1 MKKIRSFGIFF
12 IKWRYVI
19 ALFVL
24 FCSVSLNLNGSSI
37 ANWNS
42 FGVRETVS
50 GTTSETKTVDDYQ
63 GIQKLKL
70 WIPSLS
76 RNDDTVIGSPRPIR
90 SDEWLVQTPFYLSQV
105 KTGNHFINKS
115 YQDSGQ
121 NMMLAYNVSSWHI
134 STIGKPF
141 NWGFLF
147 LGASRGLS
155 WYWSFKIIAL
165 MLLSYEFAMI
175 LTSKRKLLS
184 VVSSLWITFTPTV
197 QWWFMQHLGDVVFFS
212 LLIMVSIYHYFN
224 SEKKVF
230 KIMMAIN
237 LIIALIGFPLIIYPA
252 FQVPF
257 AYVIMAFTAIQIFKA
272 LRNKKVKLFDV
283 IVIALTLFVSLMI
296 DVLTIYQSWD
306 AISATLH
313 TVYPGK
319 RISGGGEY
327 TWKNLSDFLFNIFLP
342 FKTPQVSNQVEL
354 SSSFNFLLYILLI
367 LPFVINRKDIKKNI
381 FGIILV
387 IYSLML
393 MFYSI
398 VGIPTILAKLTLF
411 SYVPFSRSWQSMSV
425 IAVFAS
431 VWFISFIWDRIER
444 IKLTK
449 ILPSLLL
456 VTTLYLYRGLTDDIY
471 KNYLGRFTTISFIV
485 IMLVAFICILYR
497 KNRIF
502 YSIMLVIVT
511 IGGLTV
517 NPVTHGIG
525 VIENK
530 LLSHEVESI
539 VEKNPNAVWMSDS
552 TNLYHFVQMFGAK
565 GIDGVR
571 FYPDK
576 QLMTKIDKQN
586 QYEEVWNRYA
596 HLKYSLTNEKTSMTT
611 PVPDNVNINLNVN
624 ELKDLKIK
632 YVLTTRDLNKEFGSS
647 FTEIYHDNDN
657 NRIFEYLK

>member
-319 RISGGGEY
+319 RISVGGEY

-354 SSSFNFLLYILLI
+354 SSSFNFLLY
-367 LPFVINRKDIKKNI
+367 
-381 FGIILV
+381 
-387 IYSLML
+387 ML

-431 VWFISFIWDRIER
+431 VWFISFIWDRLER

-449 ILPSLLL
+449 ILPSLLF
-456 VTTLYLYRGLTDDIY
+456 VTILYLYRGLTDDIY

-596 HLKYSLTNEKTSMTT
+596 HLKYSLTNENTSMTT

>member
-319 RISGGGEY
+319 RISVGGEY

-367 LPFVINRKDIKKNI
+367 LPFVIKRKDIKKI
-381 FGIILV
+381 FLG
-387 IYSLML
+387 
-393 MFYSI
+393 
-398 VGIPTILAKLTLF
+398 LF
-411 SYVPFSRSWQSMSV
+411 
-425 IAVFAS
+425 
-431 VWFISFIWDRIER
+431 
-444 IKLTK
+444 
-449 ILPSLLL
+449 
-456 VTTLYLYRGLTDDIY
+456 
-471 KNYLGRFTTISFIV
+471 
-485 IMLVAFICILYR
+485 
-497 KNRIF
+497 
-502 YSIMLVIVT
+502 
-511 IGGLTV
+511 
-517 NPVTHGIG
+517 
-525 VIENK
+525 
-530 LLSHEVESI
+530 
-539 VEKNPNAVWMSDS
+539 
-552 TNLYHFVQMFGAK
+552 
-565 GIDGVR
+565 
-571 FYPDK
+571 
-576 QLMTKIDKQN
+576 
-586 QYEEVWNRYA
+586 
-596 HLKYSLTNEKTSMTT
+596 
-611 PVPDNVNINLNVN
+611 
-624 ELKDLKIK
+624 
-632 YVLTTRDLNKEFGSS
+632 
-647 FTEIYHDNDN
+647 
-657 NRIFEYLK
+657 

>member
-230 KIMMAIN
+230 KIMMVIN

-319 RISGGGEY
+319 RISVGGEY

-367 LPFVINRKDIKKNI
+367 LPFVIKRKDIKKNI

>member
-76 RNDDTVIGSPRPIR
+76 RNDDTVIGSSRPIR

-319 RISGGGEY
+319 RISVGGEY

-367 LPFVINRKDIKKNI
+367 LPFVIKRKDIKKNI

>member
-1 MKKIRSFGIFF
+1 MKKIRSLGIFL

-24 FCSVSLNLNGSSI
+24 FCSISLNLNGSSI

-50 GTTSETKTVDDYQ
+50 GIRSETKTVDDYQ

-76 RNDDTVIGSPRPIR
+76 RNDDTIIGSPRPIR

-165 MLLSYEFAMI
+165 LLLSYEFAMI
-175 LTSKRKLLS
+175 LTSKRKILS
-184 VVSSLWITFTPTV
+184 VVSSFWITFTPTV

-230 KIMMAIN
+230 KIIMAIN

-257 AYVIMAFTAIQIFKA
+257 AYVIMAFTAIQLFKA
-272 LRNKKVKLFDV
+272 LKNKKVKLFDV
-283 IVIALTLFVSLMI
+283 IVVAVTLFVSLMI
-296 DVLTIYQSWD
+296 DALTIYQSWD

-319 RISGGGEY
+319 RISLGGEY

-367 LPFVINRKDIKKNI
+367 LPFVIKREDIKKNI

-431 VWFISFIWDRIER
+431 VWFISFIWDRLER

-449 ILPSLLL
+449 ILPSLLF
-456 VTTLYLYRGLTDDIY
+456 VTILYLYRGLTDDIY

-502 YSIMLVIVT
+502 YSILLVIIAT
-511 IGGLTV
+511 GGLTV

-530 LLSHEVESI
+530 LLSHEIESI
-539 VEKNPNAVWMSDS
+539 VEKNPNAIWMSDS

-596 HLKYSLTNEKTSMTT
+596 HLKYSLTNEKTSMTA
-611 PVPDNVNINLNVN
+611 PVPDNVNINLNIK
-624 ELKDLKIK
+624 ELKDLNVK
-632 YVLTTRDLNKEFGSS
+632 YILTTRDLNKEFGSS

-657 NRIFEYLK
+657 NKIFEYLK

>member
-1 MKKIRSFGIFF
+1 MKKIRSFGMFF

-50 GTTSETKTVDDYQ
+50 GTRSETKTVDDYQ

-76 RNDDTVIGSPRPIR
+76 RNDDTVIGSPRSIR

-175 LTSKRKLLS
+175 LTSKRKILS

-319 RISGGGEY
+319 RISVGGEY

-367 LPFVINRKDIKKNI
+367 LPFVIKRKEIKKNI

-431 VWFISFIWDRIER
+431 IWFISFIWDRLER

-449 ILPSLLL
+449 ILPSILF
-456 VTTLYLYRGLTDDIY
+456 VTILYLYRGLTDDIY

-502 YSIMLVIVT
+502 YSIMLVIIT
-511 IGGLTV
+511 LGGLTV

-525 VIENK
+525 VIKDK

-539 VEKNPNAVWMSDS
+539 VEKNPNAIWMSDS

-596 HLKYSLTNEKTSMTT
+596 HLKYSLTNETTSMTT

-624 ELKDLKIK
+624 ELKDLKVK
-632 YVLTTRDLNKEFGSS
+632 YILTTRDLNREFGSS

>member
-24 FCSVSLNLNGSSI
+24 FCSVSLNINGSSI

-319 RISGGGEY
+319 RISVGGEY

-367 LPFVINRKDIKKNI
+367 LPFVIKRKDIKKNI

-471 KNYLGRFTTISFIV
+471 KNYLGKFTTISFIV

>member
-1 MKKIRSFGIFF
+1 MKKIRSLGIFL

-24 FCSVSLNLNGSSI
+24 FCSISLNLNGSSI

-50 GTTSETKTVDDYQ
+50 GIRSETKTVDDYQ

-76 RNDDTVIGSPRPIR
+76 RNDDTIIGSPRPIR

-165 MLLSYEFAMI
+165 LLLSYEFAMI
-175 LTSKRKLLS
+175 LTSKRKILS
-184 VVSSLWITFTPTV
+184 VVSSFWITFTPTV

-230 KIMMAIN
+230 KIIMAIN

-257 AYVIMAFTAIQIFKA
+257 AYVIMAFTAIQLFKA
-272 LRNKKVKLFDV
+272 LKNKKVKLFDV
-283 IVIALTLFVSLMI
+283 IVVAVTLFVSLMI
-296 DVLTIYQSWD
+296 DALTIYQSWD

-319 RISGGGEY
+319 RISLGGEY

-367 LPFVINRKDIKKNI
+367 LPFVIKREDIKKNI

-431 VWFISFIWDRIER
+431 VWFISFIWDRLER

-449 ILPSLLL
+449 ILPSLLF
-456 VTTLYLYRGLTDDIY
+456 VTILYLYRGLTDDIY

-502 YSIMLVIVT
+502 YSILLVIIAT
-511 IGGLTV
+511 GGLTV

-539 VEKNPNAVWMSDS
+539 VEKNPNAIWMSDS

-596 HLKYSLTNEKTSMTT
+596 HLKYSLTNEKTSMTA
-611 PVPDNVNINLNVN
+611 PVPDNVNINLNIK
-624 ELKDLKIK
+624 ELKDLNVK
-632 YVLTTRDLNKEFGSS
+632 YILTTRDLNKEFGSS

-657 NRIFEYLK
+657 NKIFEYLK

>member
-319 RISGGGEY
+319 RISVGGEY

-367 LPFVINRKDIKKNI
+367 LPFVIKRKDIKKNI

-398 VGIPTILAKLTLF
+398 FGIPTILAKLTLF

>member
-1 MKKIRSFGIFF
+1 MKKIRSLGIFL

-24 FCSVSLNLNGSSI
+24 FCSISLNLNGSSI

-50 GTTSETKTVDDYQ
+50 GIRSETKTVDDYQ

-76 RNDDTVIGSPRPIR
+76 RNDDTIIGSPRPIR

-165 MLLSYEFAMI
+165 LLLSYEFAMI
-175 LTSKRKLLS
+175 LTSKRKILS
-184 VVSSLWITFTPTV
+184 VVSSFWITFTPTV

-230 KIMMAIN
+230 KIIMAIN

-257 AYVIMAFTAIQIFKA
+257 AYVIMAFTAIQLFKA
-272 LRNKKVKLFDV
+272 LKNKKVKLFDV
-283 IVIALTLFVSLMI
+283 IVVAVTLFVSLMI
-296 DVLTIYQSWD
+296 DALTIYQSWD

-319 RISGGGEY
+319 RISLGGEY

-367 LPFVINRKDIKKNI
+367 LPFVIKRKDIKKNI

-431 VWFISFIWDRIER
+431 VWFISFIWDRLER

-449 ILPSLLL
+449 ILPSLLF
-456 VTTLYLYRGLTDDIY
+456 VTILYLYRGLTDDIY

-502 YSIMLVIVT
+502 YSILLVIIAT
-511 IGGLTV
+511 GGLTV

-539 VEKNPNAVWMSDS
+539 VEKNPNAIWMSDS

-596 HLKYSLTNEKTSMTT
+596 HLKYSLTNEKTSMTA
-611 PVPDNVNINLNVN
+611 PVPDNVNINLNIK
-624 ELKDLKIK
+624 ELKDLNVK
-632 YVLTTRDLNKEFGSS
+632 YILTTRDLNKEFGSS

-657 NRIFEYLK
+657 NKIFEYLK

>member
-1 MKKIRSFGIFF
+1 MKKNRSFGIFL

-19 ALFVL
+19 ALFLL
-24 FCSVSLNLNGSSI
+24 FCSISLNLNGSSI

-50 GTTSETKTVDDYQ
+50 GIRSETKTVDDYQ

-76 RNDDTVIGSPRPIR
+76 RNDDTIIGSPRPIR

-165 MLLSYEFAMI
+165 LLLSYEFAMI
-175 LTSKRKLLS
+175 LTSKRKILS
-184 VVSSLWITFTPTV
+184 VVSSFWITFTPTV

-230 KIMMAIN
+230 KIIMAIN

-257 AYVIMAFTAIQIFKA
+257 AYVIMAFTAIQLFKA
-272 LRNKKVKLFDV
+272 LKNKKVKLFDV
-283 IVIALTLFVSLMI
+283 IVIAVTLFVSLMI
-296 DVLTIYQSWD
+296 DALTIYQSWD

-319 RISGGGEY
+319 RISLGGEY

-354 SSSFNFLLYILLI
+354 SSSFNFLLYVLLI
-367 LPFVINRKDIKKNI
+367 LPFVIKRKDIKKNI

-431 VWFISFIWDRIER
+431 VWFISFIWDRLER

-449 ILPSLLL
+449 ILPSLLF
-456 VTTLYLYRGLTDDIY
+456 VTILYLYRGLTDDIY

-502 YSIMLVIVT
+502 YSILLVIIAT
-511 IGGLTV
+511 GGLTV

-539 VEKNPNAVWMSDS
+539 VEKNPNAIWMSDS

-596 HLKYSLTNEKTSMTT
+596 HLKYSLTNEKTSMTA
-611 PVPDNVNINLNVN
+611 PVPDNVNINLNIK
-624 ELKDLKIK
+624 ELKDLNVK
-632 YVLTTRDLNKEFGSS
+632 YILTTRDLNKEFGSS

-657 NRIFEYLK
+657 NKIFEYLK

>member
-224 SEKKVF
+224 SEKKMF

-319 RISGGGEY
+319 RISVGGEY

-367 LPFVINRKDIKKNI
+367 LPFVIKRKDI

-431 VWFISFIWDRIER
+431 VWFISFIWDRLER

-449 ILPSLLL
+449 ILPSLLF
-456 VTTLYLYRGLTDDIY
+456 VTILYLYRGLTDDIY

-539 VEKNPNAVWMSDS
+539 VEKNPNAIWMSDS

-565 GIDGVR
+565 SIDGVR

-596 HLKYSLTNEKTSMTT
+596 HLKYSLTNENTSMNT

>member
-1 MKKIRSFGIFF
+1 MKKIRSLGIFL

-24 FCSVSLNLNGSSI
+24 FCSISLNLNGSSI

-50 GTTSETKTVDDYQ
+50 GIRSETKTVDDYQ

-76 RNDDTVIGSPRPIR
+76 RNDDTIIGSPRPIR

-165 MLLSYEFAMI
+165 LLLSYEFAMI
-175 LTSKRKLLS
+175 LTSKRKILS
-184 VVSSLWITFTPTV
+184 VVSSFWITFTPTV

-230 KIMMAIN
+230 KIIMAIN

-257 AYVIMAFTAIQIFKA
+257 AYVIMAFTAIQLFKA
-272 LRNKKVKLFDV
+272 LKNKKVKLFDV
-283 IVIALTLFVSLMI
+283 IVIAVTLFVSLMI
-296 DVLTIYQSWD
+296 DALTIYQSWD

-319 RISGGGEY
+319 RISFGGEY

-367 LPFVINRKDIKKNI
+367 LPFVIKRKDIKKNI

-431 VWFISFIWDRIER
+431 VWFISFIWDRLER

-449 ILPSLLL
+449 ILPSLLF
-456 VTTLYLYRGLTDDIY
+456 VTILYLYRGLTDDIY

-502 YSIMLVIVT
+502 YSILLVIIAT
-511 IGGLTV
+511 GGLTV

-539 VEKNPNAVWMSDS
+539 VEKNPNAIWMSDS

-596 HLKYSLTNEKTSMTT
+596 HLKYSLTNEKTSMTA
-611 PVPDNVNINLNVN
+611 PVPDNVNINLNIK
-624 ELKDLKIK
+624 ELKDLNVK
-632 YVLTTRDLNKEFGSS
+632 YILTTRDLNKEFGSS

-657 NRIFEYLK
+657 NKIFEYLN

>member
-319 RISGGGEY
+319 RISVGGEY

-367 LPFVINRKDIKKNI
+367 LPFVIKRKDIKKNI

-431 VWFISFIWDRIER
+431 VWFISFIWDRLER

-449 ILPSLLL
+449 ILPSLLF
-456 VTTLYLYRGLTDDIY
+456 VTILYLYRGLTDDIY

-596 HLKYSLTNEKTSMTT
+596 HLKYSLTNENTSMTT

>member
-24 FCSVSLNLNGSSI
+24 FCLVSLNLNGSSI

-319 RISGGGEY
+319 RISVGGEY

-367 LPFVINRKDIKKNI
+367 LPFVIKRKDIKKNI

-530 LLSHEVESI
+530 LLSHEVEGI